1 MMRRALLTIAP
12 LLLGGGLLVAG
23 LLYDLHYAGIPYQD
37 PTPQQQTQYDLHS
50 SIASRLMGAGAVLML
65 AGLLWLT
72 YLLTSG
78 IVQRRRSKT

>member
-1 MMRRALLTIAP
+1 MRRALLAIAP
-12 LLLGGGLLVAG
+12 LLLGVGLIIGG

-37 PTPQQQTQYDLHS
+37 PTPQQQAQYNLQS

-65 AGLLWLT
+65 AGALWLI
-72 YLLTSG
+72 YRLTSG

>member
-1 MMRRALLTIAP
+1 MLTIAP

-23 LLYDLHYAGIPYQD
+23 LLYDVQYAGIPYQD
-37 PTPQQQTQYDLHS
+37 PTPQQQAQYDLHS